1 MKIEEMGMTPRTERA
16 LHRNGI
22 HETEQLLEM
31 TPLAIANLRGIGPVV
46 FRDIADKVARLQKK
60 ENSRTL
66 S

>member
-1 MKIEEMGMTPRTERA
+1 MKIEELGLIPRTERA

-31 TPLAIANLRGIGPVV
+31 TPLEIANLRGIGPVV
-46 FRDIADKVARLQKK
+46 FRDIADKLARLQKK

>member
-1 MKIEEMGMTPRTERA
+1 MKIEKLGLIPRIERA

-22 HETEQLLEM
+22 HETEQLLKM
-31 TPLAIANLRGIGPVV
+31 TPLAIVNLRGIGTVG
-46 FRDIADKVARLQKK
+46 FKDIADKLARLKKK